1 MSNIRRKHCRH
12 ECPLVFF
19 CRLMVSDSGIF
30 TRQRYDQKWHY
41 CKLKQDLL
49 ILTVNNN
56 NIYTTILIKSYF
68 LYSLSG
74 KLNLNEVLPNKITIW
89 KLRNNNSM
97 RNSFN
102 NNNIKLEEFEALIK
116 LTAEMSKF
124 LYPYIR
130 QILQSRDDLTSNP
143 KAWNEFKSRYIELI
157 SERFNTNSM
166 KVKRLLDPN
175 CNDEVFNKIILTL
188 ALCVSDDG
196 FLKLRTN
203 LLNY

>member
-1 MSNIRRKHCRH
+1 MLTITILSKGKRISR
-12 ECPLVFF
+12 ESIQ
-19 CRLMVSDSGIF
+19 RL
-30 TRQRYDQKWHY
+30 
-41 CKLKQDLL
+41 DLL
-49 ILTVNNN
+49 LLALE
-56 NIYTTILIKSYF
+56 TIDLNGAES

-143 KAWNEFKSRYIELI
+143 KAWTEFKSRYIELI

-166 KVKRLLDPN
+166 KVKRLLDPKI
-175 CNDEVFNKIILTL
+175 NDEVFIKIVLTL
-188 ALCVSDDG
+188 ALSISDDG
-196 FLKLRTN
+196 FLKLKTT